1 MKKLECIIFNVEHG
15 LAIYIKSPN
24 NYGTMIDCGG
34 SLNFSPVKWI
44 NSNYNTTD
52 GNRNKIKQ
60 FKGRNIAEL
69 FVTHLHKDHFE
80 DVGRFKNS
88 GRPKRVLSDDK
99 TIHFIKDK
107 INESPDDPGI
117 GVLKEF
123 VDFREKYNEPV
134 NEAVDYGMDIQYAQL
149 DYNIAREISVSDDKI
164 INNRSFVYV
173 IEFAGKKILVPG
185 DIEVEGWR
193 KLLEKKNVQN
203 LLKGINFFVASHHG
217 HKSGFTKDILDITGI
232 PDLFIVSAKSRD
244 VSIDSAYSKDE
255 YVTGH
260 EVKNDNTIQ
269 KKKMISTREFGK
281 SIKITIWENGS
292 TEVETLETR
301 DNISREQRNKIAK
314 RTERFF

>member
-1 MKKLECIIFNVEHG
+1 M
-15 LAIYIKSPN
+15 
-24 NYGTMIDCGG
+24 
-34 SLNFSPVKWI
+34 
-44 NSNYNTTD
+44 
-52 GNRNKIKQ
+52 
-60 FKGRNIAEL
+60 
-69 FVTHLHKDHFE
+69 
-80 DVGRFKNS
+80 
-88 GRPKRVLSDDK
+88 
-99 TIHFIKDK
+99 
-107 INESPDDPGI
+107 
-117 GVLKEF
+117 
-123 VDFREKYNEPV
+123 
-134 NEAVDYGMDIQYAQL
+134 
-149 DYNIAREISVSDDKI
+149 
-164 INNRSFVYV
+164 
-173 IEFAGKKILVPG
+173 VPG